1 MNKRPNDISDDIQNN
16 ELIDAERKYFTMI
29 PNIVFELGLT
39 TCAIILY
46 CVLRRV
52 AGEKGRCWMSTVS
65 LAEKCNMST
74 GSVSECK
81 KELLT
86 AELIGIVSK
95 KCDKGSYHE
104 IRIIDIWKR
113 NIDYFTCSR
122 DEKVGSSCGEQVRS
136 CDERKK
142 NSVKKN
148 QEIPQ
153 ETLQPPPVL
162 PAKKDTSNMTTV
174 EEHKRRTEEAL
185 RASYTNANTGY
196 THEYPEDI
204 RPVIERIEA
213 RWGLKAPPRPRG
225 GKGKQYAYW
234 IESCRALLDAC
245 AEFGVGSLD
254 LLRDDFEAYM
264 AGHSG
269 VAPHTYSTPNS
280 LVNSMLSKAAQL
292 RSGNTAPMWGN
303 KRGEQPARQTRLD
316 V

>member
-1 MNKRPNDISDDIQNN
+1 MLKNATEVEPVSR
-16 ELIDAERKYFTMI
+16 
-29 PNIVFELGLT
+29 T
-39 TCAIILY
+39 TEEEPIA
-46 CVLRRV
+46 RQQ
-52 AGEKGRCWMSTVS
+52 K
-65 LAEKCNMST
+65 
-74 GSVSECK
+74 
-81 KELLT
+81 
-86 AELIGIVSK
+86 
-95 KCDKGSYHE
+95 
-104 IRIIDIWKR
+104 
-113 NIDYFTCSR
+113 
-122 DEKVGSSCGEQVRS
+122 
-136 CDERKK
+136 
-142 NSVKKN
+142 
-148 QEIPQ
+148 
-153 ETLQPPPVL
+153 LQPIKHSP

-185 RASYTNANTGY
+185 QASYTKVNTGY